1 MFLLSIFSSTLLYP
15 NPKTLF
21 FLTFFSSTRSLLPYL
36 LIFLFFNF
44 PPHKAPHS
52 HRHTDKSLSLSPLHI
67 FHLSKTL
74 PNSKGFFE
82 IRYERRKLKRKKNRE
97 EKKKK
102 QHRKRK
108 RRRRRDAATY
118 QHRGVEKTMGNLG
131 KRETHQR

>member
-1 MFLLSIFSSTLLYP
+1 MYSYSLYFLPRYFTQTQKLFFFFHFFLIHSFTFSS
-15 NPKTLF
+15 
-21 FLTFFSSTRSLLPYL
+21 SSYFPYL
-36 LIFLFFNF
+36 ISRS
-44 PPHKAPHS
+44 P
-52 HRHTDKSLSLSPLHI
+52 SLLHI

-82 IRYERRKLKRKKNRE
+82 IRYVRRKLKRKKNRE

-108 RRRRRDAATY
+108 RRRRRDAAAY